1 MTVLAQG
8 QRSIGSTAAIL
19 RDWPRLRL
27 VARRIMIAIPIL
39 LGVSLATFLILGML
53 PGNTAQ
59 QLLGADAD
67 PEQVQKVV
75 AQLGLDRPAHER
87 YFSWMANLARGELG
101 NSIVS
106 GQPVGPMLAERLPVT
121 LQLVACA
128 FIFSL
133 CFAVPIALL
142 AARWPGGIT
151 DRLTMLFS
159 MGGLSVPS
167 YVLALVVVLVFSVG
181 LGWFP
186 SIGYTPFSQDVL
198 KALRSLTLP
207 AIALAL
213 PIACFYVRFL
223 ASDLLE
229 QMRSQDYVTTAIAK
243 GMSRWGVLVRHAL
256 RNSLLGLLTVVGL
269 NVGALIGGTVVVEQI
284 FALPGVGHLLLQS
297 INVRDVPIVQALV
310 LFLAAV
316 TVLANM
322 TVDLLYTMLD
332 PRIRYGQQ

>member
-1 MTVLAQG
+1 VTALAQWP
-8 QRSIGSTAAIL
+8 RSIGSTAAIL
-19 RDWPRLRL
+19 RDSPRLRL
-27 VARRIMIAIPIL
+27 VARRVLIAIPVLI
-39 LGVSLATFLILGML
+39 GVSLATFLILDLL

-59 QLLGADAD
+59 QLLGANAP

-75 AQLGLDRPAHER
+75 EQLGLDRPAHER
-87 YFSWMANLARGELG
+87 YLNWMAALARGELG

-106 GQPVGPMLAERLPVT
+106 GQPVAPMLAERLPVT
-121 LQLVACA
+121 LELVACA
-128 FIFSL
+128 FAFSL
-133 CFAVPIALL
+133 CFAVPLALL
-142 AARWPGGIT
+142 AARWPGGVA

-159 MGGLSVPS
+159 MGGLSIPS
-167 YVLALVVVLVFSVG
+167 YVLALLVVLVFSVG

-186 SIGYTPFSQDVL
+186 SIGFTPFSQNAW

-243 GMSRWGVLVRHAL
+243 GVSRWGVLVQHAL

-284 FALPGVGHLLLQS
+284 FALPGIGHLLLQS

-310 LFLAAV
+310 LFMAAV